1 MPEPR
6 IPDHLGGMP
15 VARIP
20 DHPGSGSQRPE
31 GASGRSRMPDG
42 SSGGG
47 SRMSDGSGGGS
58 GAPGGAVVVV
68 PGSKS
73 VTNRALFLAAAAD
86 GTTTLRGALRSDDTD
101 AFVDGLRHLGYD
113 VDRTHDAWRVT
124 GRPSGP
130 SATDADVYCRDGATV
145 ARFLPMLAAT
155 GHGTYRFDASPQMRR
170 RPLGPLTTAMRDLG
184 VELRH
189 GERDGHHP
197 LTVVGRG
204 VRGGTVRLDASVS
217 SQFLSALLLA
227 GPLMAE
233 GLRVEVT
240 DLVSAPYV
248 EITIAMMRSFGVEV
262 VRDGDAYLVPAG
274 GYRATDYAIEPDAS
288 TASYFF
294 AAAALTGRQVTV
306 PGLGSGALQ
315 GDLRFVEI
323 LERMGASVRI
333 AAGATTVTGT
343 GRLSGVTANM
353 RDISD
358 TMPTLAAIAPFAE
371 GPVRITD
378 VYNTRVKECD
388 RIEACAVNLRRLGVR
403 VETGRDWIGI
413 WPGVPVGAE
422 IDCHGDHRI
431 AMSFAVTGLRT
442 PDLTLDEP
450 GAVRKT
456 FPEFHEVFGGLWR

>member
-1 MPEPR
+1 
-6 IPDHLGGMP
+6 
-15 VARIP
+15 
-20 DHPGSGSQRPE
+20 
-31 GASGRSRMPDG
+31 MPDPEAQG
-42 SSGGG
+42 KPGG
-47 SRMSDGSGGGS
+47 S
-58 GAPGGAVVVV
+58 VVIV

-101 AFVDGLRHLGYD
+101 AFVEGLGVLGYE
-113 VDRTHDAWRVT
+113 VERGPDAWHVR

-130 SATDADVYCRDGATV
+130 SATEADLYCRDGATV
-145 ARFLPMLAAT
+145 ARFLPVLAAT
-155 GHGTYRFDASPQMRR
+155 GHGTFRFDASPQMRR
-170 RPLGPLTTAMRDLG
+170 RPLGPLTTAMRHLG

-189 GERDGHHP
+189 DEHEGHHP

-204 VRGGTVRLDASVS
+204 VRGGAVRLDAGVS

-248 EITIAMMRSFGVEV
+248 EITIAMMRSFGVRV
-262 VRDGDAYLVPAG
+262 VRDGDAFVVPTG
-274 GYRATDYAIEPDAS
+274 GYRATDHTVEPDAS

-306 PGLGSGALQ
+306 PGLGADAVQ

-323 LERMGASVRI
+323 LERMGATVRVT
-333 AAGATTVTGT
+333 AGATTVTGT
-343 GRLSGVTANM
+343 GRLAGITANM

-358 TMPTLAAIAPFAE
+358 TMPTLAAIAPFAA

-378 VYNTRVKECD
+378 VHNTRVKECD

-413 WPGVPVGAE
+413 WPAVPVGTE

-442 PDLTLDEP
+442 PNLTLDEP
-450 GAVRKT
+450 TVVRKT
-456 FPEFHEVFGGLWR
+456 FPDFHEVFGALRHRWGL